1 MSRSEHVAAFLSA
14 VDLSLELAARPEVGD
29 AWERESSCAG
39 MTVGG
44 LTHHLL
50 GQARNSVG
58 LLQAQLPASAPVIR
72 LAEHYERASWVRDSQ
87 NGQPDPEQTDQDNEG
102 ALAGHAAVLAAGA
115 AAAQA
120 LPGLLAEPRDPDVV
134 FISWQG
140 WALPTHDYLTTRM
153 MEMVV
158 HGDDLASSVGLDS
171 PSYPDGVAGPVLELL
186 TGVAV
191 RRHGLTDVVRALSRP
206 QRAPRSISAF

>member
-1 MSRSEHVAAFLSA
+1 MSRPEHAAAFLSA
-14 VDLSLELAARPEVGD
+14 VRLSIQLAERPEVRE
-29 AWERESSCAG
+29 AWGRESACAG

-50 GQARNSVG
+50 GQARNSVRLMG
-58 LLQAQLPASAPVIR
+58 DPTPPGAEVIA
-72 LAEHYERASWVRDSQ
+72 LSEHYARASWVRDSQ
-87 NGQPDPEQTDQDNEG
+87 AGQPDPEQTDQDNRG
-102 ALAGHAAVLAAGA
+102 ALAGPDAVLAGGA
-115 AAAQA
+115 AAAAA
-120 LPGLLAEPRDPDVV
+120 LPELLRAPRDPDVV

-140 WALPTHDYLTTRM
+140 WALATDDYLTTRM

-158 HGDDLASSVGLDS
+158 HGDDLAASVGLDT
-171 PSYPDGVAGPVLELL
+171 PPYPEDVARPVLDLL

-206 QRAPRSISAF
+206 QRAPGSISAF